1 MLRAP
6 RPVLPSEKPQPRQVV
21 AISALYAVG
30 YLPLVPQLA
39 PQVSLYFLLLVLIRA
54 VALRWPGLE
63 PGRWLLLP
71 LTAGA
76 VVNVYH
82 AYHTV
87 VGQQGGT
94 ALLASM
100 LGLKLLE
107 LRRLRDV
114 RLAAILLCFLLV
126 SQSLFEQSPWLAL
139 FHVAVLVL
147 NLALLA
153 DLCRPLA
160 PRVPAS
166 VRLSLRLTWQ
176 AVPLALLL
184 FVLFP
189 RLDAPLWSLQA
200 PEVQARTG
208 VKPWLEPG
216 AISELV
222 VDGSLAF
229 RVRFDGPQPETD
241 DLYWRGPV
249 AWNTDGRRWLPA
261 GPGQFPDQ
269 GPGLAAA
276 EDPIAYEVS
285 LERTGLQWLYALDV
299 PTRVWVDKAEI
310 THDFQVLVPE
320 RITEATS
327 YRVFSALT
335 YDTGEL
341 TLAEEAAGLQLPGN
355 VTDRMR
361 ALVAGW
367 KARAQGPEDLVEQ
380 GLRFF
385 NRESFHYTL
394 LAPPLGGNPADEF
407 LFETRKGF
415 CEHYA
420 SSFALLMRIGGIPSR
435 VVMGYLGGER
445 NPLGGHLIVRQS
457 DAHAWTEVWLQGRGW
472 VRVDPTAAVDPRRVE
487 PSDLFA
493 GLGAGSPLR
502 FRVHDADALADLVHG
517 LRLLAD
523 AIDENW
529 RYWVLELSR
538 ARQQQMLEWAGLG
551 YLREYG
557 LALAMVLGASVLLAL
572 LLIGLVRSDRRRPS
586 GAAERL
592 YERFCRRL
600 GGQGLPRR
608 PSEGPLDYAS
618 RVGRARGDLARP
630 AEAFA
635 RLYAG
640 IRYGRLPASKANLDR
655 LRGYLGRI
663 DRGTGPF
670 RRR

>member
-1 MLRAP
+1 MPGRTP
-6 RPVLPSEKPQPRQVV
+6 RPIAPGEKPQRRQV
-21 AISALYAVG
+21 ATITALYVVA

-39 PQVSLYFLLLVLIRA
+39 PQVSLYLLLLALIRA
-54 VALRWPGLE
+54 ATLRWPRLE

-71 LTAGA
+71 LTVGA
-76 VVNVYH
+76 VVNVYQ
-82 AYHTV
+82 AYHTIF
-87 VGQQGGT
+87 GQAGGT

-100 LGLKLLE
+100 LALKLLE
-107 LRRLRDV
+107 LRRLRDL
-114 RLAAILLCFLLV
+114 RLAAILFCFLLV
-126 SQSLFEQSPWLAL
+126 SQSLFDQSPWLAL
-139 FHVAVLVL
+139 FHAAMLVL
-147 NLALLA
+147 NLALMA
-153 DLCRPLA
+153 DLCRPTPPRARTSLRLA
-160 PRVPAS
+160 W
-166 VRLSLRLTWQ
+166 RLTWQ
-176 AVPLALLL
+176 AAPLALLL

-189 RLDAPLWSLQA
+189 RLDAPLWNLQA
-200 PEVQARTG
+200 GEGQARTG

-222 VDGSLAF
+222 VDGALAF
-229 RVRFDGPQPETD
+229 RVRFDGPVPEPD
-241 DLYWRGPV
+241 ELYWRGPV
-249 AWNTDGRRWLPA
+249 AWNTDGWRWLPA
-261 GPGQFPDQ
+261 EPGQFQ
-269 GPGLAAA
+269 GLKPALASAA
-276 EDPIAYEVS
+276 SGVAYEVS
-285 LERTGLQWLYALDV
+285 LEPSGLQWLYALDL
-299 PTRVWVDKAEI
+299 PTRVEDEKAEI
-310 THDFQVLVPE
+310 THDFQVLVPQ
-320 RITEATS
+320 RVTEPRV
-327 YRVFSALT
+327 YRMSSALR
-335 YDTGEL
+335 YRTGEL
-341 TLAEEAAGLQLPGN
+341 TPEEAAAALRLPAN

-361 ALVAGW
+361 ALVAEW
-367 KARAQGPEDLVEQ
+367 RTRAQGPEDLVQQ

-394 LAPPLGGNPADEF
+394 LAPQLRRNPADEF

-420 SSFALLMRIGGIPSR
+420 SSFALLMRIGEIPSR

-493 GLGAGSPLR
+493 GLGSGSPLR
-502 FRVHDADALADLVHG
+502 FRVHDSDGLADLVHG

-557 LALAMVLGASVLLAL
+557 LAVAMVLGASALLAL
-572 LLIGLVRSDRRRPS
+572 LLIGLARADRRRPR

-592 YERFCRRL
+592 YDVFCRRL
-600 GGQGLPRR
+600 GRQGLTRR
-608 PSEGPLDYAS
+608 PSEGPLDYGR
-618 RVGRARGDLARP
+618 RVGGLRGDIAEQ
-630 AEAFA
+630 AEAFV

-640 IRYGRLPASKANLDR
+640 IRYGRLPESQANLDR
-655 LRGYLGRI
+655 LRGYLAGM
-663 DRGTGPF
+663 
-670 RRR
+670 RRRKDST